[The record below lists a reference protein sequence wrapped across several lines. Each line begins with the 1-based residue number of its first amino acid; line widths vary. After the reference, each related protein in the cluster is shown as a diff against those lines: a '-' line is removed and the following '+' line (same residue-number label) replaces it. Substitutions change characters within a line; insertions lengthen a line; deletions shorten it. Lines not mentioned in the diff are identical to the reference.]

1 MHPFLTRFAW
11 ASGRHLLALSVG
23 SLLLW
28 LLYALIFLNTGTHGV
43 GRAAVTALANVLPLA
58 LLAMVT
64 ERILKRHVMGRALRV
79 QTMWHGVLAVG
90 FSLGWYGAVVL
101 GLAFLRGAQGEDF
114 ELIGFSGPAL
124 SWQTFQGLCLYA
136 TVAAVCYAL
145 RGAHGSSNAPDT
157 SSSYLERCL
166 VRVGDDLVPIRTDDI
181 VCLHGAHDYVQLVT
195 PDAKHLVRQTLGE
208 FGQRL
213 DPHRFIRVHRSI
225 VVNLDHVLRIEPVGG
240 GRMRAVLSD
249 GTTVPASRSGT
260 QLLRSLTV

>member
-1 MHPFLTRFAW
+1 MHAVLTRRTS
-11 ASGRHLLALSVG
+11 ASGRSLLTLGVG
-23 SLLLW
+23 ILLLW
-28 LLYALIFLNTGTHGV
+28 LLYLMIFLNTGTHGI

-58 LLAMVT
+58 LLAKVT
-64 ERILKRHVMGRALRV
+64 ERILKHYVMGRALGV
-79 QTMWHGVLAVG
+79 QSAWHGVLALG
-90 FSLGWYGAVVL
+90 FSVGWYGAVVL
-101 GLAFLRGAQGEDF
+101 GLAFLRGAQGEGF
-114 ELIGFSGPAL
+114 ELIGFSGPAV

-136 TVAAVCYAL
+136 TVASVCYAL
-145 RGAHGSSNAPDT
+145 HGTLGTKKHPDLGE
-157 SSSYLERCL
+157 SFLQRCL

-195 PDAKHLVRQTLGE
+195 PNAKHLVRQTLGE

-213 DPHRFIRVHRSI
+213 DPQRFIRVHRSI

-260 QLLRSLTV
+260 QLLRSLSV